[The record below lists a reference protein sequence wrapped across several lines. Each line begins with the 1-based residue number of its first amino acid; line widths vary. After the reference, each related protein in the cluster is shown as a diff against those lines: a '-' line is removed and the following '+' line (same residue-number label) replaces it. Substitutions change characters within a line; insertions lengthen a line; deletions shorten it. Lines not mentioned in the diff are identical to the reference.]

1 MLVAV
6 SAVNM
11 VELITVNVVPSHLIA
26 PRSFAMSSSTA
37 PTIFASPDLGAGF
50 VASLTH
56 VCEFA
61 PIGRFV
67 ADPHVLGAVN
77 VLYVICPAKSPY
89 TRSPL
94 FPVSSHAKS
103 NGRRSCTSIP
113 VVWVTLAFQ
122 ALPVQ

>member
-11 VELITVNVVPSHLIA
+11 VEPITVNVVPSHLIA

-37 PTIFASPDLGAGF
+37 PTILASPDLGAGF

-67 ADPHVLGAVN
+67 ADPHGLGAVN
-77 VLYVICPAKSPY
+77 ALYGICPGKAPSPKN
-89 TRSPL
+89 PL
-94 FPVSSHAKS
+94 LPVSS
-103 NGRRSCTSIP
+103 
-113 VVWVTLAFQ
+113 
-122 ALPVQ
+122 

>member
-11 VELITVNVVPSHLIA
+11 VEPITVNVVPSHLIA

-37 PTIFASPDLGAGF
+37 PTILASPDLGAGF

-56 VCEFA
+56 VCEFV
-61 PIGRFV
+61 PIGRLV

-77 VLYVICPAKSPY
+77 VLYVICPEKSPY

-94 FPVSSHAKS
+94 LPVSSHAKS

-113 VVWVTLAFQ
+113 VVWETLAFH